1 MRAFTEPADSEKTSV
16 PGSRPPT
23 ESTSATA
30 PAVVPAAKSKWKA
43 VEAKAEAFNVES
55 AVHATEDQ
63 DVDGE
68 PMADDDVDGEP
79 MVEDVDGEPMIEEDA
94 EMEPETSDDHCGLT
108 GCSSDEAK
116 SHLCGTP
123 VTGMTMQGFK
133 IGSSAPTS
141 SSTVKG
147 GMGPRKRMRAEDMF
161 ADEDDCS

>member
-1 MRAFTEPADSEKTSV
+1 MRAFTEPADSEKTTSV
-16 PGSRPPT
+16 PGSQPPT
-23 ESTSATA
+23 ENTSATT

-79 MVEDVDGEPMIEEDA
+79 MVEDVDGEPMIEEDT
-94 EMEPETSDDHCGLT
+94 EMEPETSDNHHGSI
-108 GCSSDEAK
+108 GSDEAK
-116 SHLCGTP
+116 SHLCETP

-133 IGSSAPTS
+133 IGSSTS
-141 SSTVKG
+141 TSGSTVKG